1 MDKIKVLVVDDESR
15 MRKLVHDFLSRSN
28 YEVIDYYNNEEVNKL
43 HSQILLSPQ
52 DIKEYFEWLFIKGK
66 HYFCGHPGGLLWS

>member
-1 MDKIKVLVVDDESR
+1 MEIKLFD
-15 MRKLVHDFLSRSN
+15 HIFLISN

-52 DIKEYFEWLFIKGK
+52 DIK
-66 HYFCGHPGGLLWS
+66 

>member
-1 MDKIKVLVVDDESR
+1 MQRINLIMEIKLFD
-15 MRKLVHDFLSRSN
+15 HIFLISN

-43 HSQILLSPQ
+43 HSQILISPQ

-66 HYFCGHPGGLLWS
+66 HYFCGHPGGLFGP

>member
-1 MDKIKVLVVDDESR
+1 MEIKLFD
-15 MRKLVHDFLSRSN
+15 HIFLISN

-66 HYFCGHPGGLLWS
+66 HYFCG